1 MPFQVEIKS
10 NFDDHELSIED
21 CSMIIEDLQRM
32 YSTIKSDFYT
42 KFFNIK
48 KLSKELVFVGILFV
62 LYILTKEL
70 FFIYLMPIS
79 ILIIMIFGC
88 ITIELT
94 SKQIKIQIDKQID
107 HFKQIKQKLI
117 KEKELV

>member
-94 SKQIKIQIDKQID
+94 SKQIKIR
-107 HFKQIKQKLI
+107 QKAQSFL
-117 KEKELV
+117 